1 MRVQH
6 SLRVMAS
13 MWIEAIGLL
22 AGVIGIFAWIPQ
34 IMEVWVHK
42 RHEGLSI
49 TSFSVVSVA
58 LLLWLVY
65 GVLVDSIAMIVA
77 NIMTLSVIDAII
89 LGAWRARRSES
100 LG

>member
-6 SLRVMAS
+6 SVRVMAS

-34 IMEVWVHK
+34 IIEVWIHK

-77 NIMTLSVIDAII
+77 NIMTLSVIGAII
-89 LGAWRARRSES
+89 LGGWRARRSES
-100 LG
+100 IA

>member
-34 IMEVWVHK
+34 IRVVWV
-42 RHEGLSI
+42 L
-49 TSFSVVSVA
+49 
-58 LLLWLVY
+58 
-65 GVLVDSIAMIVA
+65 
-77 NIMTLSVIDAII
+77 
-89 LGAWRARRSES
+89 
-100 LG
+100 